1 MYKNNFIDRFVEEF
15 RSTLLTKEKV
25 TDLGVH
31 VILMFTFVSSLYF
44 YITSPSIGYGLEY
57 YIYVLF
63 TQLGIP
69 YSFYGTCPNDATIKD
84 INVNYKKLYDR
95 ETLNNNLVYILG
107 CYFVWFIVLG
117 CLVSFVV
124 YNRISLKWIIVT
136 NLTLMIFLAPMEY
149 FFVRTLGRFSFY
161 DVSKLINVF
170 FDSLKSELKS
180 NPLYY

>member
-1 MYKNNFIDRFVEEF
+1 MYNNNFIDRFMEEF
-15 RSTLLTKEKV
+15 CLTLLTKEKV

-63 TQLGIP
+63 TQLEIP
-69 YSFYGTCPNDATIKD
+69 YSFYGTCPNDANIKD

-107 CYFVWFIVLG
+107 CYFVWFIFLG
-117 CLVSFVV
+117 CLVSYVF
-124 YNRISLKWIIVT
+124 YNHISLKWIIVT
-136 NLTLMIFLAPMEY
+136 NLSLMIF
-149 FFVRTLGRFSFY
+149 FS
-161 DVSKLINVF
+161 SNGVF
-170 FDSLKSELKS
+170 FCKNIGSILL
-180 NPLYY
+180 L